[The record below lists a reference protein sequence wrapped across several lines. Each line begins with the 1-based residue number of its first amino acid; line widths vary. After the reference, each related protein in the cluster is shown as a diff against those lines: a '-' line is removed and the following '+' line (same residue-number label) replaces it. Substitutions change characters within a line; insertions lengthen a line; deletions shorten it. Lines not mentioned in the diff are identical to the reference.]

1 MENSLMSQTVD
12 PKQIEKKLT
21 DIWRDLEK
29 TGQMR
34 ACLFNLILYNPLSK
48 RTDYIKQISQ
58 KVLEKFPCRI
68 ILINHD
74 PEKESLESSVS
85 VIPQDDKENSV
96 VCDYIEINVGTKDL
110 DRASFLI
117 LPHLLPDLPIYMLWG
132 EEIDINNPLYSR
144 LEDFCT
150 RTIFDSE
157 CTNNLSEFIKNLLE
171 IKCNIADLNWGR
183 IESWKNLFVVNFQ
196 PCLYLEDL
204 KKAEKIT
211 ILYNSYQTEYFKQSK
226 VQALYF
232 HAWLADRL
240 GWEFKSSSKEELTY
254 LRKDG
259 GEVTF
264 SFIPEKNTSLKPAT
278 IISIKVESEEDKLFE
293 LVRSEKNENQVLFHA
308 STKTI
313 CDIPNN
319 FWLEK
324 ANEGQTLVKEIYYKG
339 TSKHFLSMLKKL
351 QNLPLEA
358 L

>member
-1 MENSLMSQTVD
+1 MSQTVD

-21 DIWRDLEK
+21 DIWRELEK

-34 ACLFNLILYNPLSK
+34 ACLFNLILYSPLSK

-58 KVLEKFPCRI
+58 KVLQKFPCRI

-85 VIPQDDKENSV
+85 VIPQDEKPNSV

-110 DRASFLI
+110 ERASFLI

-132 EEIDINNPLYSR
+132 EEIDRENPLYSR
-144 LEDFCT
+144 LEEFCT

-157 CTNNLSEFIKNLLE
+157 CTKNLSKFTKHLLD

-183 IESWKNLFVVNFQ
+183 IEAWKNLFVVNFQ

-204 KKAEKIT
+204 KKASKIT
-211 ILYNSYQTEYFKQSK
+211 IYYNSHQTESFKHCK
-226 VQALYF
+226 IQALYF

-240 GWEFKSSSKEELTY
+240 NWEFKSSSKNDLTY
-254 LRKDG
+254 QREDG
-259 GEVTF
+259 AQVTF
-264 SFIPEKNTSLKPAT
+264 SFIPEESPSLKPAT
-278 IISIKVESEEDKLFE
+278 IISIKVEAEDDKLFE
-293 LVRSEKNENQVLFHA
+293 LIRSENNEEQVLFHA
-308 STKTI
+308 STKTT
-313 CDIPNN
+313 CDVPNN

-324 ANEGQTLVKEIYYKG
+324 AHEGQSLVKEIYYKG
-339 TSKHFLSMLKKL
+339 TSRHFLSMLKKL
-351 QNLPLEA
+351 QKLPGEVL
-358 L
+358 